1 MSDCKTTEKVVYTLA
16 FIYQYYVQSI
26 NQTAVPDHVQNQW
39 SRYSTPRQHHSPA
52 ATERTASLRT
62 VLTVVEV
69 AMGLSVHS
77 EHCSPPLITSPKHIS
92 QQQQQQQSL
101 DFISIQTSISLS
113 SSSTS
118 TLLKDTSATNTCQIL
133 KICWAEHTICCQSN
147 ETERQ
152 DKYIQESCTQNKS
165 I

>member
-92 QQQQQQQSL
+92 QQQQQSL
-101 DFISIQTSISLS
+101 DVISIQTSISLS
-113 SSSTS
+113 SSSLFRHSQQCTTCKLY
-118 TLLKDTSATNTCQIL
+118 TLNIQTAI
-133 KICWAEHTICCQSN
+133 TIN
-147 ETERQ
+147 I
-152 DKYIQESCTQNKS
+152 KHYW
-165 I
+165 